1 MGTIDD
7 LKARYHRALHA
18 MQAGVALK
26 MNHDGADT
34 TPKHLRVGVN
44 AAMSDQSAVA
54 ILLVSKGVITET
66 ELWTA
71 LCESM
76 EREKAMYEAEINART
91 GGKVTLV

>member
-1 MGTIDD
+1 MDD
-7 LKARYHRALHA
+7 LDALKARYHRALHA

-26 MNHDGADT
+26 MNHDTADT

-44 AAMSDQSAVA
+44 ASMSDQGAVA
-54 ILLVSKGVITET
+54 ALLISKGVITET

-76 EREKAMYEAEINART
+76 EREKAMYEAEIFART
-91 GGKVTLV
+91 GAKVTLV